1 MITQPMSKKL
11 RKWERKTRKEAANC
25 KANNGRT
32 LLDLASTRP
41 RSNRILVK
49 MKSYLE
55 IAPIVATRTNLELN
69 RLLISDHS
77 SPNITNPIFK
87 RKRPTIVL

>member
-25 KANNGRT
+25 KANKGRT

-41 RSNRILVK
+41 RSNRI
-49 MKSYLE
+49 
-55 IAPIVATRTNLELN
+55 IVNSDLATCVAIGTNAD
-69 RLLISDHS
+69 RSKYSRWS
-77 SPNITNPIFK
+77 SLFGGFICSGVADGIIQK
-87 RKRPTIVL
+87 R

>member
-25 KANNGRT
+25 KANKGRT

-41 RSNRILVK
+41 RSNRIIVK

-69 RLLISDHS
+69 HLLILDHS